1 MDDLDC
7 FFFFLRE
14 MMCGKVLCIG
24 LTKESD
30 LMGFHRLE
38 TQFLTLRLDLEFSHN
53 TNTNWDFEV
62 L

>member
-1 MDDLDC
+1 
-7 FFFFLRE
+7 